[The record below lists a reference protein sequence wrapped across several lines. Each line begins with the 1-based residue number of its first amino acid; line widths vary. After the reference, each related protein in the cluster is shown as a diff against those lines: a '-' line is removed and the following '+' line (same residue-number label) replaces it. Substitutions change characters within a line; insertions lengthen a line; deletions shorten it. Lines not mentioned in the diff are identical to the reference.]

1 MGGKVRQLKGTIG
14 MSSLV
19 KAALIENA
27 QLALDLLGSDSCVI
41 ATRENTIGSS

>member
-27 QLALDLLGSDSCVI
+27 QLVLELLSSDSCVI
-41 ATRENTIGSS
+41 ATSQVSLDL